1 MSFHLPFRKRI
12 PVPSAALEG
21 VLWMLVSAAFFSLLN
36 FVIRL
41 ASSELHPFVIV
52 FYRCLFSL
60 VFMLPWLLRAGLGG
74 MRTRRAK
81 LYLTRSLTGL
91 AAMLTWFTGLS
102 LMPLGTA
109 VALGFT
115 APLFATVGAALF
127 LGEVVRRRR
136 WTATA
141 VGFLGV
147 LIVIRPSPEQVS
159 PAALLV
165 LLSAALSAASALQ
178 VKSLSRTES
187 TSAMVTYMALFLTP
201 MSLVPALFVW
211 QWPSWPMLGLL
222 AVGGALATLGQIAI
236 TRAFHVADTS
246 AVMPIDYAKLPF
258 SALLGWFAFGEVLD
272 VWTWAGAAV
281 IAVSTLYIAH
291 REAMLARRALR
302 PEKA

>member
-1 MSFHLPFRKRI
+1 MSVHSSLRKRI
-12 PVPSAALEG
+12 PVPSAAVEG
-21 VLWMLVSAAFFSLLN
+21 VLWMLTAAAFFSLLN
-36 FVIRL
+36 LVIRL
-41 ASSELHPFVIV
+41 ASSELHPFVIA

-74 MRTRRAK
+74 MRTGRAM

-141 VGFLGV
+141 IGFVGV

-165 LLSAALSAASALQ
+165 LLSAAFAAASALQ
-178 VKSLSRTES
+178 VKSLSRTEA

-201 MSLVPALFVW
+201 MSLVPALLVW
-211 QWPSWPMLGLL
+211 EWPSWPMLGLMI
-222 AVGGALATLGQIAI
+222 VGGAIATLGQIAL
-236 TRAFHVADTS
+236 TRAFRVADTS

-272 VWTWAGAAV
+272 AWTWVGAAV
-281 IAVSTLYIAH
+281 IAASTLYIAH
-291 REAMLARRALR
+291 REAMLARRALQR
-302 PEKA
+302 EKA